1 MGKGVASIRKFF
13 SRRDVDMTRGN
24 VYGLLIEFAVPLLLG
39 NLFQQLYNT
48 VDTWVVG
55 NYVGKEAFSAVGTVN
70 PIINML
76 IGFFMGLSV
85 GAGVVISQYY
95 GAKQHDKVSDTVH
108 TALVMTAVLGVVFT
122 AIGVSMTPLMLY
134 FMKTPP
140 EVLPEA
146 KRYLTI
152 YFSGIFGLM
161 LYNMGAGI
169 LRAVGDSQRPFYFLV
184 LSTTLNIA
192 LDLLFVIRFH
202 MGVAGVA
209 YATILSQ
216 GISALLVLIVLLR
229 TDNCVRVSV
238 TKLKMHWDVL
248 KKIVK
253 VGIPAA
259 IQMAITAFS
268 NVFVQSYSN
277 YFGADCMGGWTAYT
291 KIDAFLFLPMQS
303 VAMGATT
310 FVGQNLGVNDVARAR
325 QGVGAA
331 LKISALITVALMV
344 PVVAFAPHL
353 VRFFN
358 DTPEV
363 IEFGTLFLRMMSPFY
378 VLCCVNQILAGSL
391 RGAGDSRTPMIIMLG
406 SFVVFR
412 QIYLFLITHFVSNT
426 IVPVALGYPAGWL
439 VCSTATYL
447 YFRFAHWEKHRVV
460 E

>member
-1 MGKGVASIRKFF
+1 MGKGAESIKKYF

-122 AIGVSMTPLMLY
+122 AIGVSMTPLMLH

-161 LYNMGAGI
+161 LYNIGAGI

-184 LSTTLNIA
+184 LSASLNIV
-192 LDLLFVIRFH
+192 LDLLFVLAFH

-268 NVFVQSYSN
+268 NVFVQSYIN

-331 LKISALITVALMV
+331 LKISALITVALMA

>member
-1 MGKGVASIRKFF
+1 MGKGVANIRIFF
-13 SRRDVDMTRGN
+13 SRRGVDMTRGN

-122 AIGVSMTPLMLY
+122 AIGVSMTPLMLH
-134 FMKTPP
+134 FMKTPA

-161 LYNMGAGI
+161 LYNIGAGI

-184 LSTTLNIA
+184 LSASLNIV
-192 LDLLFVIRFH
+192 LDLLFVLAFH

-216 GISALLVLIVLLR
+216 GISALLVLLVLLR
-229 TDNCVRVSV
+229 ADNCCRVQVR
-238 TKLKMHWDVL
+238 KLRMHWDVL

-259 IQMAITAFS
+259 VQMAITSFS
-268 NVFVQSYSN
+268 NVFVQSYIN

-310 FVGQNLGVNDVARAR
+310 FVGQNLGVNDVQRAR
-325 QGVGAA
+325 QGVSAA

-344 PVVAFAPHL
+344 PVVAFASHL

>member
-1 MGKGVASIRKFF
+1 MGKGVASIRIFF
-13 SRRDVDMTRGN
+13 SRRGVDMTRGN

-122 AIGVSMTPLMLY
+122 AIGVSMTPLMLH

-146 KRYLTI
+146 KQYLTI

-161 LYNMGAGI
+161 LYNIGAGI

-184 LSTTLNIA
+184 LSASLNIV
-192 LDLLFVIRFH
+192 LDLLFVLAFH

-216 GISALLVLIVLLR
+216 GISALLVLLVLLR
-229 TDNCVRVSV
+229 ADNCCRVQVR
-238 TKLKMHWDVL
+238 KLRMHWDVL

-268 NVFVQSYSN
+268 NVFVQSYIN

-310 FVGQNLGVNDVARAR
+310 FVGQNLGVNDVQRAR
-325 QGVGAA
+325 QGVSAA

-344 PVVAFAPHL
+344 PVVAFASHL

-378 VLCCVNQILAGSL
+378 VLCCVNQILSGSL

>member
-1 MGKGVASIRKFF
+1 MSKGVESIRKFF

-95 GAKQHDKVSDTVH
+95 GAKQTDKVSDTVH
-108 TALVMTAVLGVVFT
+108 TALVMTGVLGVLFT
-122 AIGVSMTPLMLY
+122 AIGVSMTPLMLK
-134 FMKTPP
+134 FMKTPA

-161 LYNMGAGI
+161 LYNIGAGI

-184 LSTTLNIA
+184 LSASLNIV
-192 LDLLFVIRFH
+192 LDLLFVLAFR

-259 IQMAITAFS
+259 IQMAITSFS
-268 NVFVQSYSN
+268 NVFVQSYIN

-325 QGVGAA
+325 QGVSAA
-331 LKISALITVALMV
+331 LRISALITVVLMA

-363 IEFGTLFLRMMSPFY
+363 VEFGTLFLRMMSPFY

-391 RGAGDSRTPMIIMLG
+391 RGAGDSRTPMFIMLG
-406 SFVVFR
+406 SFVIFR

>member
-122 AIGVSMTPLMLY
+122 AIGVSMTPLMLH

-146 KRYLTI
+146 KQYLTI

-161 LYNMGAGI
+161 LYNIGAGI

-184 LSTTLNIA
+184 LSASLNIV
-192 LDLLFVIRFH
+192 LDLLFVLAFH

-216 GISALLVLIVLLR
+216 GISALLVLLVLLR
-229 TDNCVRVSV
+229 ADNCCRVQVRM
-238 TKLKMHWDVL
+238 LRMHWDVL

-259 IQMAITAFS
+259 VQMAITSFS
-268 NVFVQSYSN
+268 NVFVQSYIN

-310 FVGQNLGVNDVARAR
+310 FVGQNLGVNDVQRAR
-325 QGVGAA
+325 QGVSAA
-331 LKISALITVALMV
+331 LRISALITVALMV

>member
-1 MGKGVASIRKFF
+1 MGKGVANIRKFF

-108 TALVMTAVLGVVFT
+108 TALVMTGVLGVLFT
-122 AIGVSMTPLMLY
+122 AIGVSMTPLMLK
-134 FMKTPP
+134 FMKTPA

-161 LYNMGAGI
+161 LYNIGAGI

-184 LSTTLNIA
+184 LSASLNIV
-192 LDLLFVIRFH
+192 LDLLFVLAFH

-216 GISALLVLIVLLR
+216 GISALLVLLVLLR
-229 TDNCVRVSV
+229 SDNCCRVQVRM
-238 TKLKMHWDVL
+238 LRMHWDVL

-259 IQMAITAFS
+259 VQMAITSFS
-268 NVFVQSYSN
+268 NVFVQSYIN

-325 QGVGAA
+325 QGVSAA
-331 LKISALITVALMV
+331 LRISALITVALMV

-391 RGAGDSRTPMIIMLG
+391 RGAGDSRTPMFIMLF
-406 SFVVFR
+406 SFVLFR
-412 QIYLFLITHFVSNT
+412 QIYLYLMTHFVANT
-426 IVPVALGYPAGWL
+426 IVVVALGYPAGWL
-439 VCSTATYL
+439 VCSTLTFL
-447 YFRFAHWEKHRVV
+447 YFRFAHWEKHRIV

>member
-1 MGKGVASIRKFF
+1 MSKGVESIRKFF

-95 GAKQHDKVSDTVH
+95 GAKQTDKVSDTVH
-108 TALVMTAVLGVVFT
+108 TALVMTGVLGVLFT
-122 AIGVSMTPLMLY
+122 AIGVSMTPLMLK
-134 FMKTPP
+134 FMKTPA

-161 LYNMGAGI
+161 LYNIGAGI

-184 LSTTLNIA
+184 LSASLNIV
-192 LDLLFVIRFH
+192 LDLLFVLAFH

-216 GISALLVLIVLLR
+216 GISALLVLFVLLR
-229 TDNCVRVSV
+229 ADNCCRVQVR
-238 TKLKMHWDVL
+238 KLKMHWDVL

-268 NVFVQSYSN
+268 NVFVQSYIN

-291 KIDAFLFLPMQS
+291 KIDAFLFLPVS
-303 VAMGATT
+303 
-310 FVGQNLGVNDVARAR
+310 
-325 QGVGAA
+325 AA

-363 IEFGTLFLRMMSPFY
+363 VQFGTLFLRMMSPFY
-378 VLCCVNQILAGSL
+378 VLCCANQILSGSL

-412 QIYLFLITHFVSNT
+412 QIYLFCITHFVSNT

-439 VCSTATYL
+439 VCSAATFL

>member
-1 MGKGVASIRKFF
+1 MGKGVANIRIFF
-13 SRRDVDMTRGN
+13 SRRGVDMTRGN

-122 AIGVSMTPLMLY
+122 AIGVSMTPLMLH

-161 LYNMGAGI
+161 LYNIGAGI

-184 LSTTLNIA
+184 LSASLNIV
-192 LDLLFVIRFH
+192 LDLLFVLAFH

-216 GISALLVLIVLLR
+216 GISALLVLLVLLR
-229 TDNCVRVSV
+229 ADNCCRVQVR
-238 TKLKMHWDVL
+238 KLRMHWDVL

-268 NVFVQSYSN
+268 NVFVQSYIN

-310 FVGQNLGVNDVARAR
+310 FVGQNLGVNDVQRAR
-325 QGVGAA
+325 QGVSAA

-344 PVVAFAPHL
+344 PVVAFASHL

>member
-1 MGKGVASIRKFF
+1 MGKGVANIRKFF

-122 AIGVSMTPLMLY
+122 AIGVSMTPLMLH

-161 LYNMGAGI
+161 LYNIGAGI

-184 LSTTLNIA
+184 LSASLNIV
-192 LDLLFVIRFH
+192 LDLLFVLAFH

-216 GISALLVLIVLLR
+216 GISALLVLLVLLR
-229 TDNCVRVSV
+229 ADNCCRVQVR
-238 TKLKMHWDVL
+238 KLRMHWDVL

-259 IQMAITAFS
+259 VQMAITSFS
-268 NVFVQSYSN
+268 NVFVQSYIN

-310 FVGQNLGVNDVARAR
+310 FVGQNLGVNDVQRAR
-325 QGVGAA
+325 QGVSAA
-331 LKISALITVALMV
+331 LRISALITVALMV

>member
-1 MGKGVASIRKFF
+1 MGKGVANIRKFF

-122 AIGVSMTPLMLY
+122 AIGVSMTPLMLH

-161 LYNMGAGI
+161 LYNIGAGI

-184 LSTTLNIA
+184 LSASLNIV
-192 LDLLFVIRFH
+192 LDLLFVLAFH

-216 GISALLVLIVLLR
+216 GISALLVLLVLLR
-229 TDNCVRVSV
+229 SDNCCRVQVRM
-238 TKLKMHWDVL
+238 LRMHWDVL

-259 IQMAITAFS
+259 VQMAITSFS
-268 NVFVQSYSN
+268 NVFVQSYIN

-310 FVGQNLGVNDVARAR
+310 FVGQNLGVNDVQRAR
-325 QGVGAA
+325 QGVSAA
-331 LKISALITVALMV
+331 LRISALITVALMA

-412 QIYLFLITHFVSNT
+412 QIYLFLITRFVSNT

>member
-1 MGKGVASIRKFF
+1 MSKGVESIRKFF

-95 GAKQHDKVSDTVH
+95 GAKQTDKVSDTVH
-108 TALVMTAVLGVVFT
+108 TALVMTGVLGVLFT
-122 AIGVSMTPLMLY
+122 AIGVSMTPLMLK
-134 FMKTPP
+134 FMKTPA

-161 LYNMGAGI
+161 LYNIGAGI

-184 LSTTLNIA
+184 LSASLNIV
-192 LDLLFVIRFH
+192 LDLLFVLAFH

-216 GISALLVLIVLLR
+216 GISALLVLFVLLR
-229 TDNCVRVSV
+229 SDNCCRVQVR
-238 TKLKMHWDVL
+238 KLKMHWDVL

-268 NVFVQSYSN
+268 NVFVQSYIN

-291 KIDAFLFLPMQS
+291 KIDAFLFLPMQRRT
-303 VAMGATT
+303 AGPAGGERRPADIGPHHRGPHGA
-310 FVGQNLGVNDVARAR
+310 G
-325 QGVGAA
+325 
-331 LKISALITVALMV
+331 
-344 PVVAFAPHL
+344 
-353 VRFFN
+353 
-358 DTPEV
+358 
-363 IEFGTLFLRMMSPFY
+363 
-378 VLCCVNQILAGSL
+378 GSL
-391 RGAGDSRTPMIIMLG
+391 RPPSRALLQRHAGGGRVWDPVPSDDVPLLRALLREPDFGRVPARCGGQPDAHVHHAGEFRGVPADISLLHHPLRVQHHRAGGPGVSGGLAGVQHRHLSLLPLRPLG
-406 SFVVFR
+406 EAPGGR
-412 QIYLFLITHFVSNT
+412 MTDTFL
-426 IVPVALGYPAGWL
+426 
-439 VCSTATYL
+439 
-447 YFRFAHWEKHRVV
+447 
-460 E
+460 